1 MRHGFWS
8 AVKRDV
14 AANHKSKRYS
24 PSHFVIVL
32 CFSTGFQLLF
42 SYRIQRFL
50 IRVPLVGKLI
60 AKFLNVFT
68 AWLTACHVDYGADM
82 AGGIILPHA
91 TGIVISQSATVESG
105 VTIYQGV
112 TIGIIEVGKG
122 KAAHIESG
130 AVIYA
135 GATIV
140 GEITVGKNA
149 KVGANAV
156 VLADVPAGAT
166 AVGIPARIIPSS

>member
-1 MRHGFWS
+1 MRRGFWS
-8 AVKRDV
+8 AVKLDV
-14 AANHKSKRYS
+14 AANHKSKRYA
-24 PSHFVIVL
+24 PSHFIIVL

-42 SYRIQRFL
+42 SYRLQRLL
-50 IRVPLVGKLI
+50 IRIPLAGKLL
-60 AKFLNVFT
+60 AKLLNIVT
-68 AWLTACHVDYGADM
+68 VWLTACHVDCGADL
-82 AGGIILPHA
+82 AGGITLPHA

-122 KAAHIESG
+122 KAARIESG